1 MSQLLATMY
10 DLKRFAM
17 KDLAT
22 TSLVVKT
29 GSNEAAMREICQY
42 LEKEMYPLM
51 EYKVVV
57 GVW

>member
-1 MSQLLATMY
+1 MY